1 MFPGAA
7 GKLDSESEHFHK
19 MPEGLVAPVCS
30 SHLVLTICKQVHMQF
45 EPMGCIWSIGE
56 IFYFLHKQ
64 IMETANMYVCIH
76 VYIYKYTYIMV
87 NIGQR
92 YVQQTGK
99 RSKKN

>member
-1 MFPGAA
+1 
-7 GKLDSESEHFHK
+7 
-19 MPEGLVAPVCS
+19 
-30 SHLVLTICKQVHMQF
+30 
-45 EPMGCIWSIGE
+45 MGCIWSIGE

>member
-45 EPMGCIWSIGE
+45 EPMGCIWSIGDF
-56 IFYFLHKQ
+56 FYFLHKQ
-64 IMETANMYVCIH
+64 IMQTANMYV
-76 VYIYKYTYIMV
+76 YYIMV